1 MPLDSGRKKDPVW
14 LKVDA
19 IENDKNKCVCRAC
32 DQVISKKIERVKAH
46 MEKCRSSSRST
57 EDQDVDDELDELAR
71 STPTSTGS
79 RPTSRVSESSSP
91 ACGLKRVRSGTY
103 ITLLL

>member
-46 MEKCRSSSRST
+46 MENRNCNMYYKLLT
-57 EDQDVDDELDELAR
+57 
-71 STPTSTGS
+71 
-79 RPTSRVSESSSP
+79 RVVVIS
-91 ACGLKRVRSGTY
+91 
-103 ITLLL
+103 